1 MTSPNPIFM
10 KRMKG
15 ELKTI
20 LDNKTDFVQAIPD
33 LDDLTIFYFLIKP
46 SDYPYKGGYYIGK
59 IKVPLNYP
67 ATAPSFYMLTPSGR
81 FTTNQEICLTNSR
94 FHPEATTS
102 AWNIN
107 SMSIAFISIFIND
120 DTNGISH
127 IVKTPEERL
136 KYAEGSYDYNILHH
150 KDIFSR
156 FDTFVNEDLTLKSD
170 SDIKTFLSDFETQKK
185 KSRSKSRSKSSKQSD
200 LDKVVE

>member
-1 MTSPNPIFM
+1 M

-15 ELKTI
+15 ELKN
-20 LDNKTDFVQAIPD
+20 LMDNRNDFVQAIPD
-33 LDDLTIFYFLIKP
+33 QDDITIFYFLLKP
-46 SDYPYKGGYYIGK
+46 SDPPYKGGYYIGK

-81 FTTNQEICLTNSR
+81 FTINQEICLTNSR
-94 FHPEATTS
+94 FHPEATTA

-107 SMSIAFISIFIND
+107 SMSVAFMSIFIND

-127 IVKTPEERL
+127 IVDSAENRT
-136 KYAEGSYDYNILHH
+136 KYALNSYDYNIQHY

-156 FDTFVNEDLTLKSD
+156 FDTFILEDLSKRSEL
-170 SDIKTFLSDFETQKK
+170 DIITFLADFEMQKK
-185 KSRSKSRSKSSKQSD
+185 KNKKGK
-200 LDKVVE
+200 KAEKEKETE

>member
-1 MTSPNPIFM
+1 MAAPTPLFM

-15 ELKTI
+15 ELKN
-20 LDNKTDFVQAIPD
+20 LLENRTDFVQAIPD
-33 LDDLTIFYFLIKP
+33 VDDITTFYFLLKP
-46 SDYPYKGGYYIGK
+46 SDYPYKGGLYIGK

-81 FTTNQEICLTNSR
+81 FTINQEICLTNSR

-107 SMSIAFISIFIND
+107 SMSVAFISIFIND

-127 IVKTPEERL
+127 ILDSAINRE
-136 KYAEGSYDYNILHH
+136 KYATQSYEYNMIHY
-150 KDIFSR
+150 KDIFTK
-156 FDTFVNEDLTLKSD
+156 FDTFINEDFTVKSD
-170 SDIKTFLSDFETQKK
+170 EDIKSFLSDFEIQKK
-185 KSRSKSRSKSSKQSD
+185 KSKTKKNKTKTDIS
-200 LDKVVE
+200 E